1 LEVADVELPEAVA
14 DPLDVEAV
22 SAVAV
27 EAVASQEVDVVAA
40 AASVGAVAVDLAVDV
55 DEEDTKCFDLGRLS
69 SHPDMLEKRCR
80 LRCHFGS
87 SLRLPTDTM
96 IIWRRFGVM
105 LGLYMSKIWR
115 HVADTFETDAHSYF
129 LPESLPSSISL
140 VSLGIVEVLHVDFYR
155 SDTDALLLH
164 ETQRIVICCMKY
176 QFPTDITS
184 YGGCSLGARTSNRHS
199 EITTRTRS
207 KSNVYQRSY

>member
-1 LEVADVELPEAVA
+1 MLIRSGSCPSPSPLGALPRLRSPLVQAAEHQEVDPVALEVADVELPEAVA

-40 AASVGAVAVDLAVDV
+40 ASVGAVVVAVDLVVDV

-69 SHPDMLEKRCR
+69 SHPDMLKKRSR
-80 LRCHFGS
+80 LRCHFSS

-105 LGLYMSKIWR
+105 LGLYMPKIWR
-115 HVADTFETDAHSYF
+115 HVVDTFETDAHSYF

-140 VSLGIVEVLHVDFYR
+140 VSLGIVEVLHVDF
-155 SDTDALLLH
+155 TDL
-164 ETQRIVICCMKY
+164 TPTRYCCMK
-176 QFPTDITS
+176 
-184 YGGCSLGARTSNRHS
+184 RNRW
-199 EITTRTRS
+199 
-207 KSNVYQRSY
+207 